1 MLSPKRSIGWRVS
14 LIAPRPTSPAQ
25 SAPSGTQARLVW
37 TSTALSSSQNSAS
50 PRATTKR
57 PSTPSMATKFARPGA
72 LATTKNRA
80 PLTKSRSGLGRRTT
94 AIMSSEPTDRQKY
107 AQESEQV
114 HYVCIRAITPIGR
127 ARLGWAG
134 HSQTAR
140 NKQIIDVLAFG
151 KNFPLK
157 RS

>member
-1 MLSPKRSIGWRVS
+1 MLSRRRSLDWRVS
-14 LIAPRPTSPAQ
+14 FRTPLPTSPAQ

-37 TSTALSSSQNSAS
+37 TSTAPSSSKNSAS

-72 LATTKNRA
+72 WATTTNKA

-94 AIMSSEPTDRQKY
+94 AIMSSEPAGRQKC

-127 ARLGWAG
+127 ARLGTHNPLETNTWKFG
-134 HSQTAR
+134 FWTATFR
-140 NKQIIDVLAFG
+140 A
-151 KNFPLK
+151 
-157 RS
+157 